1 MIKLIPNKFDNDEKN
16 NVPFSNILD
25 TTYKFNIPYICDYD
39 KFLKIVEKYKD
50 CFSDLSKLITQEKI
64 VCNVY
69 SHRIFTATL
78 LYYQKLEYGLTLSS
92 PVIGYSKYF
101 KTKDYGTIINIIK
114 DIVNECI
121 ISIDK
126 VELDNIIKEYKD
138 KKDELKIQYDK
149 IKQEYND
156 YESYTNILREHLYD
170 KITINN

>member
-1 MIKLIPNKFDNDEKN
+1 MIKLIASKFDNDEKI

-50 CFSDLSKLITQEKI
+50 CFSDLSKLIIQEKI

-78 LYYQKLEYGLTLSS
+78 LYYEKLEYGYGLTLSS
-92 PVIGYSKYF
+92 SAIGYSKFF

-126 VELDNIIKEYKD
+126 VELDNIFNEYEDEKD
-138 KKDELKIQYDK
+138 KLKKQIDK

-156 YESYTNILREHLYD
+156 YETYTNILGNIYA
-170 KITINN
+170 K